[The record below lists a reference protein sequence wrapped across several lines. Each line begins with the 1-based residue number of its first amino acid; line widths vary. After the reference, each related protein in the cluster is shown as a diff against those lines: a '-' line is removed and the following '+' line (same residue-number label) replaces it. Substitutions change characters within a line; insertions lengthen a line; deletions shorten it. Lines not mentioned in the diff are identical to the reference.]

1 MRNGKKIIATI
12 EARMGSARLP
22 GKVLMP
28 LAGLPSLQR
37 TIERLRRSKYL
48 DDVIVATTTKTHD
61 DDIVKLCEQNSCHYY
76 RGSEDDVL
84 SRVLGAANAYQGD
97 IIVEITGDCPLVDW
111 RHVDYIIDLF
121 FSGKYDYISN
131 ATTQSFPTGFDVQIF
146 PTSVL
151 QEVERTTKNPKD
163 REHVSLYIYN
173 HPEKY
178 RLKNWKAKGKMFLP
192 NVWLALDTQKDYEVL
207 ADIYEKLIHYRPDFS
222 AEDVVDLLVRERELL
237 EKSLRNIHL

>member
-12 EARMGSARLP
+12 EARMDSTRLP
-22 GKVLMP
+22 GKVLM
-28 LAGLPSLQR
+28 SLGGR
-37 TIERLRRSKYL
+37 PALLRIIERLRRSKYL

-61 DDIVKLCEQNSCHYY
+61 DAIVKLCEQDLCHYY

-84 SRVLGAANAYQGD
+84 SRVLGAADAYQGD

-111 RHVDYIIDLF
+111 RYVDYIIDLF
-121 FSGKYDYISN
+121 FSGDYDYISN
-131 ATTQSFPTGFDVQIF
+131 AITQSFPTGFDIQIF

-151 QEVERTTKNPKD
+151 QEVEKITKNPSD
-163 REHVSLYIYN
+163 REHVSLYIYD

-207 ADIYEKLIHYRPDFS
+207 AYVYEKLIPCSPDFS
-222 AEDVVDLLVRERELL
+222 AEDVVDLLISEPGLL
-237 EKSLRNIHL
+237 EKSLRDIHT